1 MKNKFNIFKKMSA
14 EEKEPIKRKTEL
26 ESKKDT
32 SSKTKDANQITKE
45 TEEACQINANKVI
58 YFKIINKETEFDEFQ
73 NMDLENSF
81 QPTYTYE
88 LFPNE
93 IIHGYKGLK
102 ILISLTPKTFFAH
115 INIQYTE
122 KQNVND
128 DIENILA
135 EHFKERFTR
144 NKDSFISKLN
154 EEKNKTPKGKLIYNE
169 NNRKI
174 YNIDILKDDFTDENY
189 SIQALCTFFIDAASF
204 IPIET
209 NFWGYF
215 VIVENCE
222 SNKDK
227 NEEKDI
233 NWKTLGIC
241 SYKNFHIELYKYF
254 TMLSQFLVF
263 PPYQRKGI
271 GTFLLEN
278 IYKYLF
284 KEDKN
289 CLEIMTE
296 DPSIE
301 FILMRDY
308 TICKIMVN
316 EKLIDNLINLIDT
329 HSIEKKE
336 SYDKFK
342 LEKDAIKKIS
352 KQIKLQ
358 DILIS
363 RAVEIMKYGLVI
375 NSKELLKLF
384 EKEKKEN
391 MIKMFEENSIENAKL
406 KRVRG
411 PFIFF
416 GDDLDYNYKEDY
428 EEKTDYL
435 TKEKVEVLYPEYI
448 SDIEKIVYKVNDM
461 VLKYKSS
468 LTKTA

>member
-1 MKNKFNIFKKMSA
+1 MSA
-14 EEKEPIKRKTEL
+14 EEKETTKRKAEA

-32 SSKTKDANQITKE
+32 SSKTKDANQINKE
-45 TEEACQINANKVI
+45 SEESCQINANKII
-58 YFKIINKETEFDEFQ
+58 YFKIINNEKEFEEFQ
-73 NMDLENSF
+73 NMNLENSF

-128 DIENILA
+128 DVENILA

-144 NKDSFISKLN
+144 NKDNFISKLN
-154 EEKNKTPKGKLIYNE
+154 EEKNKTQKGIVIYSE

-174 YNIDILKDDFTDENY
+174 YNIDILKDDYTDENY

-215 VIVENCE
+215 VIVENCG
-222 SNKDK
+222 STKDK
-227 NEEKDI
+227 NEENNT

-254 TMLSQFLVF
+254 TMLSQFFVF
-263 PPYQRKGI
+263 PPYQRKGV

-284 KEDKN
+284 KEEKN

-316 EKLIDNLINLIDT
+316 EKLIDKMTKVLNMDINNHL
-329 HSIEKKE
+329 
-336 SYDKFK
+336 
-342 LEKDAIKKIS
+342 
-352 KQIKLQ
+352 
-358 DILIS
+358 
-363 RAVEIMKYGLVI
+363 
-375 NSKELLKLF
+375 
-384 EKEKKEN
+384 
-391 MIKMFEENSIENAKL
+391 
-406 KRVRG
+406 
-411 PFIFF
+411 
-416 GDDLDYNYKEDY
+416 
-428 EEKTDYL
+428 
-435 TKEKVEVLYPEYI
+435 
-448 SDIEKIVYKVNDM
+448 
-461 VLKYKSS
+461 
-468 LTKTA
+468 

>member
-1 MKNKFNIFKKMSA
+1 MSA
-14 EEKEPIKRKTEL
+14 EEKEITKRKSEA

-32 SSKTKDANQITKE
+32 SSKTKDANQISKE
-45 TEEACQINANKVI
+45 SEESCQINANKII
-58 YFKIINKETEFDEFQ
+58 YFKIINNEKEFDEFQ
-73 NMDLENSF
+73 NMNLENSF

-122 KQNVND
+122 KQIVND
-128 DIENILA
+128 DVENILA

-144 NKDSFISKLN
+144 NKDNFISKLN
-154 EEKNKTPKGKLIYNE
+154 EEKNKTQKGILIYSE

-174 YNIDILKDDFTDENY
+174 YNIDILKDDYTDENY

-204 IPIET
+204 IPVET

-215 VIVENCE
+215 VIVKNCE
-222 SNKDK
+222 STKDK
-227 NEEKDI
+227 NIENDI
-233 NWKTLGIC
+233 NWKMLGIC

-254 TMLSQFLVF
+254 TMLSQFFVF
-263 PPYQRKGI
+263 PPYQRKGV

-336 SYDKFK
+336 SYDNFK
-342 LEKDAIKKIS
+342 LKQEDIKKIS

-416 GDDLDYNYKEDY
+416 GNDLDYNYKDDY

-468 LTKTA
+468 LKTTA

>member
-1 MKNKFNIFKKMSA
+1 MSA
-14 EEKEPIKRKTEL
+14 EEKEITKRKSEA

-32 SSKTKDANQITKE
+32 SSKTKDANQISKE
-45 TEEACQINANKVI
+45 SEESCQINANKII
-58 YFKIINKETEFDEFQ
+58 YFKIINNEKEFDEFQ
-73 NMDLENSF
+73 NMNLENSF

-102 ILISLTPKTFFAH
+102 IFISLTPKTFFAH

-122 KQNVND
+122 KQIVND
-128 DIENILA
+128 DVENILA

-144 NKDSFISKLN
+144 NKDNFISKLN
-154 EEKNKTPKGKLIYNE
+154 EEKNKTQKGILIYSE

-174 YNIDILKDDFTDENY
+174 YNIDILKDDYTDENY

-204 IPIET
+204 IPVET

-222 SNKDK
+222 STKDK
-227 NEEKDI
+227 NIENDI
-233 NWKTLGIC
+233 NWKMLGIC

-254 TMLSQFLVF
+254 TMLSQFFVF
-263 PPYQRKGI
+263 PPYQRKGV

-336 SYDKFK
+336 SYDNFK
-342 LEKDAIKKIS
+342 LKQEDIKKIS

-416 GDDLDYNYKEDY
+416 GNDLDYNYKDDY

-468 LTKTA
+468 LTTTA

>member
-1 MKNKFNIFKKMSA
+1 MSA
-14 EEKEPIKRKTEL
+14 EEKETTKRKAEA

-32 SSKTKDANQITKE
+32 SSKTKDANQINKE
-45 TEEACQINANKVI
+45 SEESCQINANKII
-58 YFKIINKETEFDEFQ
+58 YFKIINNEKEFEEFQ
-73 NMDLENSF
+73 NMNLENSF

-128 DIENILA
+128 DVENILS
-135 EHFKERFTR
+135 EHFKGRFTR
-144 NKDSFISKLN
+144 NKDNFISKLN
-154 EEKNKTPKGKLIYNE
+154 EEKNKTQKGIVIYSE

-174 YNIDILKDDFTDENY
+174 YNIDILKDDYTDENY

-222 SNKDK
+222 STKDK
-227 NEEKDI
+227 NEENDI

-254 TMLSQFLVF
+254 TMLSQFFVF
-263 PPYQRKGI
+263 PPYQRKGV

-336 SYDKFK
+336 SYDNFK
-342 LEKDAIKKIS
+342 LKQEDIKKIS

-391 MIKMFEENSIENAKL
+391 MIKMFEENSIENAKV

-416 GDDLDYNYKEDY
+416 GDDLDYNYKDDY

-461 VLKYKSS
+461 VLKYKSA
-468 LTKTA
+468 LTTTV